1 MCLGDLAEALTSVA
15 ILEDSNAIYVER
27 PTANMSSFQSGAT
40 HACAHPLDDEISFQ
54 LGDGTDDDDNGSPQ
68 RAASIQV
75 FTEADE
81 LDVEVVELVQHFE
94 EVSDGSGDPIRSPDQ
109 HNLETTAASIPK
121 QVIEARTPSF
131 GSGDPIGI
139 LANDLKTSLL
149 GHRAEIVKLGF
160 GVLVHAG
167 YAQIKCDSFHICS
180 LSEATTSCK

>member
-1 MCLGDLAEALTSVA
+1 MCLGDLAETLTSVA
-15 ILEDSNAIYVER
+15 IVEDSNAIDVEWS
-27 PTANMSSFQSGAT
+27 TADMSSFQAGAT
-40 HACAHPLDDEISFQ
+40 HACAHPFDDEIPLQ

-94 EVSDGSGDPIRSPDQ
+94 EVADGSGNPIRSPDQ
-109 HNLETTAASIPK
+109 HNLETTAARIPK
-121 QVIEARTPSF
+121 QVIEARAPSF

-149 GHRAEIVKLGF
+149 GHRTKIVELCF
-160 GVLVHAG
+160 GMLVDAG
-167 YAQIKCDSFHICS
+167 YTQIKGNSLHICS